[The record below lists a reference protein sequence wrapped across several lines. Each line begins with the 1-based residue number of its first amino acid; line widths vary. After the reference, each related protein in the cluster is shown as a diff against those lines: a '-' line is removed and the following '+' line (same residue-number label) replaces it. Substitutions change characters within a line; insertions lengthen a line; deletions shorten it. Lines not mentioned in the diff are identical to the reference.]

1 MFCEKCG
8 NKMNEGEKFCE
19 KCGTPV
25 SPPVVNTV
33 NAPAQEAVNNTAPQE
48 NTAVNN
54 AVPQPVVTA
63 PKPPRQ
69 PMSPKAKKAIL
80 FSSIGAG
87 VVVITLIVIFAFVL
101 PMLNRVKVQEFIKV
115 DFDEDMLYEG
125 HASATFSIDGTE
137 IYDKYLNGGKSA
149 AEKLDKYKNADD
161 IGSFLSDLGSD
172 LSGSSGVYTVLKNCD
187 VSVEVKGASDNT
199 EETKETEATEDEEY
213 NRHEANT
220 SASVSEL
227 KGDEVVVVK
236 LTWDKDEDSINEIK
250 RAEKAA
256 GISFDTTDTTVE
268 IKISDELEKDKLK
281 LEKVQNVDILDYIAE
296 NNLAGTKGIK
306 EGDLSFCIKDFEYE
320 VGDYKLV
327 FVAEDYGIGTVH
339 ALEKEET
346 LDDYTSSY
354 GSVDLLSE
362 DSIDYLCTG
371 DKVTVNVEAQH
382 ISGTNIF
389 IKESSKTFEIKAN
402 EPLDTES
409 AKNNIES
416 IKVAF
421 NKEIEDVMDV
431 SNPVIS
437 NIYLLEKKND
447 SADYENKIVVVYK
460 CNYNDIF
467 MGKTTSVYTEY
478 YFEDVYMDGDDLIY
492 YNSGTAWDR
501 EESLKDLEKYSPNL
515 NDNNYTKVKI
525 S

>member
-25 SPPVVNTV
+25 STPVVNTA
-33 NAPAQEAVNNTAPQE
+33 NAPAQEAVNNTAPQA

-54 AVPQPVVTA
+54 ATPQSVTA

-69 PMSPKAKKAIL
+69 PMSPKAKKAIM

-87 VVVITLIVIFAFVL
+87 VVVITLIVLFAFVL
-101 PMLNRVKVQEFIKV
+101 PMLNRVKVSDYIKV
-115 DFDEDMLYEG
+115 NFDEYSLYEG
-125 HASATFSIDGTE
+125 HASATFMIDSEE
-137 IYDKYLNGGKSA
+137 IYYINHKADTAVKDLSDYDYKDIESYLNN
-149 AEKLDKYKNADD
+149 LN
-161 IGSFLSDLGSD
+161 
-172 LSGSSGVYTVLKNCD
+172 SGSAVSQIISNCD
-187 VSVEVKGASDNT
+187 VSVEVKGASEKT
-199 EETKETEATEDEEY
+199 EETETTEEVETY
-213 NRHEANT
+213 VPETNT
-220 SASVSEL
+220 SATVKNL
-227 KGDEVVVVK
+227 KSDDVVVVK
-236 LTWDKDEDSINEIK
+236 LTWDKDEDSIKEIQ

-256 GISFDTTDTTVE
+256 GISFDTTDATVE

-281 LEKVQNVDILDYIAE
+281 LEKVQNVDILDYIVQ

-320 VGDYKLV
+320 VGDHKLV
-327 FVAEDYGIGTVH
+327 FEPSTYYGIGNVY
-339 ALEKEET
+339 ALEKDET